1 MNERYRCSC
10 GWEGSEDELDSKCT
24 FWGTRE
30 EPPEYEANCPDC
42 GGDWDDMVEADLCIS
57 CEKEFSLYALNLCA
71 ACTVDAA
78 EQTLENR

>member
-42 GGDWDDMVEADLCIS
+42 GADWDDMVEAELCIS
-57 CEKEFSLYALNLCA
+57 CENEFTPKDSKYCNGCA
-71 ACTVDAA
+71 ADAA
-78 EQTLENR
+78 EQVMDNR